1 MEDID
6 VEVDMVFEV
15 DALGVLREQVGHD
28 VSDEAL
34 ATLRLVVAVE
44 ELTRTI
50 SKLGEQLLKRIEW

>member
-28 VSDEAL
+28 VSDEVL
-34 ATLRLVVAVE
+34 ATLRLVIAVE

-50 SKLGEQLLKRIEW
+50 GKLGEKMLRRIEQ